1 MESNIRKPTMLY
13 GVSTDIKR
21 MKGSMHISAKK
32 VSALL
37 CIVAVLT
44 VGIAF
49 AATRF
54 TSPSSSSLTNSVTK
68 TSDYPADKVTIYGN
82 GVTFVEYTK
91 TVTLPHLPTI
101 ANWTSPQNGTNDI
114 QFYLPPGALTDTLT
128 VAGLNVLHITT
139 SQENYP
145 ILQNGD
151 NITVYT
157 VTGIYTGR
165 FLSWDNMLLLEANN
179 GTIMIPTTTITKIV
193 LNQVI
198 QVQGPNILVDVATDS
213 PAGQY
218 QMNVSYLMRGPQWY
232 PTYSVNV
239 ETSYLECWATI
250 ENVESWSNFTLVLV
264 SGGPHIVYYG
274 PILEPMTYA
283 FSAARALSVVDF
295 TPTSTDEYHEYTY
308 NSKLSFENGTTVKL
322 PLFNGTV
329 GLRQEYFWSGGD
341 VENRYHLNDTLD
353 QPLAA
358 GTVEFYRGNTWI
370 GEDAI
375 NYTPVN
381 AESIALVNYAYDI
394 KVTSTVTKLVQSGG
408 YEDQGINLTITNY
421 KSSSVQILIQ
431 QYINGYD
438 LVSSTPP
445 ASRVGPTLSWT
456 INLDPNQTTTI
467 YYGWQT
473 N

>member
-1 MESNIRKPTMLY
+1 MESSIRKRTMLY
-13 GVSTDIKR
+13 GVSADVKI
-21 MKGSMHISAKK
+21 MKGSMRISAKK

-44 VGIAF
+44 VGIVF
-49 AATRF
+49 ATTRF
-54 TSPSSSSLTNSVTK
+54 ASPCSLVNSVTK
-68 TSDYPADKVTIYGN
+68 TGDYPADKVTIYGN
-82 GVTFVEYTK
+82 GVTYVEYTEIVK
-91 TVTLPHLPTI
+91 L
-101 ANWTSPQNGTNDI
+101 QNGTNDI

-128 VAGLNVLHITT
+128 VAGLNVLHITM

-157 VTGIYTGR
+157 TTGIYTGR
-165 FLSWDNMLLLEANN
+165 FLSWDSMLLLEANN
-179 GTIMIPTTTITKIV
+179 GTIMISTATITKIV
-193 LNQVI
+193 LNQVV

-213 PAGQY
+213 SPGQY
-218 QMNVSYLMRGPQWY
+218 QINVSYLMRGPQWY

-239 ETSYLECWATI
+239 ETSHLECWATI

-274 PILEPMTYA
+274 PIYETLPTSVQPTFYA
-283 FSAARALSVVDF
+283 TSAGVDF
-295 TPTSTDEYHEYTY
+295 TPTTTDEYHEYTY
-308 NSKLSFENGTTVKL
+308 GLKLSFENGTTVRL

-329 GLRQEYFWSGGD
+329 GLRQEYFWSSGD
-341 VENRYHLNDTLD
+341 VENRYHLNDTLGE
-353 QPLAA
+353 PLAA

-370 GEDAI
+370 GEDTI

-394 KVTSTVTKLVQSGG
+394 KVTSTLTKYVVQNNG
-408 YEDQGINLTITNY
+408 YEDEGINLTITNH
-421 KSSSVQILIQ
+421 KSTSVQILIQ
-431 QYINGYD
+431 QDIDGND

-445 ASRVGPTLSWT
+445 ASMVGPTLSWT
-456 INLDPNQTTTI
+456 INLNPDQTTTI
-467 YYGWQT
+467 YYEWQT

>member
-1 MESNIRKPTMLY
+1 MESGIRKRTMFY
-13 GVSTDIKR
+13 GVNVGVKITKS
-21 MKGSMHISAKK
+21 SMHVSAKK
-32 VSALL
+32 VLALL
-37 CIVAVLT
+37 YIAAVLT
-44 VGIAF
+44 VGTVFGAI
-49 AATRF
+49 RF
-54 TSPSSSSLTNSVTK
+54 ISSRSNSLGNSVTK
-68 TSDYPADKVTIYGN
+68 SSDYPADKVTIYGN
-82 GVTFVEYTK
+82 GVTFVEYTEA
-91 TVTLPHLPTI
+91 VRLE
-101 ANWTSPQNGTNDI
+101 NGTNGI

-128 VAGLNVLHITT
+128 VAGLNVLRITT

-157 VTGIYTGR
+157 TTGIYTGR
-165 FLSWDNMLLLEANN
+165 FLSWSSMLLLEANN
-179 GTIMIPTTTITKIV
+179 GTIMIPTTTITKII
-193 LNQVI
+193 LNQVV
-198 QVQGPNILVDVATDS
+198 QVQGPNILVDVVTDS
-213 PAGQY
+213 PPGQY

-264 SGGPHIVYYG
+264 SGGPHLVYYG
-274 PILEPMTYA
+274 PIVGPIFYLAVSPDVTP
-283 FSAARALSVVDF
+283 VVDF
-295 TPTSTDEYHEYTY
+295 TPNATDEYHEYTY
-308 NSKLSFENGTTVKL
+308 GLKLSFENGTTVRL

-341 VENRYHLNDTLD
+341 VENRYHLNDTLG

-375 NYTPVN
+375 DYTPVN

-394 KVTSTVTKLVQSGG
+394 QVTSTVTKSIVQSNG

-421 KSSSVQILIQ
+421 KSTGIQILIQ
-431 QYINGYD
+431 QYIYGYD

-456 INLDPNQTTTI
+456 INVNPNQTTTV
-467 YYGWQT
+467 YYEWQT